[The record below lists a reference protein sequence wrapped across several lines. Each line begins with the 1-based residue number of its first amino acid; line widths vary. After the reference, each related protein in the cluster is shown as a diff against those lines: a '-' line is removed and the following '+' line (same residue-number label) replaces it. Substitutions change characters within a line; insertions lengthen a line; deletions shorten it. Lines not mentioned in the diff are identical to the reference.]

1 MSLEIPRSIAVRL
14 PASVRWSRKLLSVT
28 TRHLSARGL
37 SFTLDQSIPAGQTLA
52 LWLDD
57 PSVADYPVDGI
68 VHWVRKLP
76 LWTIGASGPWE
87 MGVRFLM
94 WNDPYF
100 HFLER
105 YIKEA
110 VEKRKHQRYEEELK
124 VVLGP
129 DRREIEQYTRNISNG
144 GLAIETTRE
153 LAPGSEV
160 LIGITIPDLLDQVQL
175 WAEVLRVKAQ
185 PERGGWEAAMR
196 IVRFENDDGRLYDR
210 YLEYL
215 RKLYAFADASLMA

>member
-14 PASVRWSRKLLSVT
+14 PASVRWSRKLFAVT

-37 SFTLDQSIPAGQTLA
+37 SFTLEQSIPAGQTLA
-52 LWLDD
+52 VWLED
-57 PSVADYPVDGI
+57 PLVADYPVDAI

-100 HFLER
+100 RFLER
-105 YIKEA
+105 YIKDS

-129 DRREIEQYTRNISNG
+129 DRREIEQYTRNISAG
-144 GLAIETTRE
+144 GLAIETVRE
-153 LAPGSEV
+153 LQPGGEV
-160 LIGITIPDLLDQVQL
+160 RVGLTIPDLLDQVQL
-175 WAEVLRVKAQ
+175 LAEVVRVKPHA
-185 PERGGWEAAMR
+185 ERGTWETALR
-196 IVRFENDDGRLYDR
+196 ILRFEDDDGALYDR

-215 RKLYAFADASLMA
+215 RKLYAFADVTVTA

>member
-1 MSLEIPRSIAVRL
+1 MSLEIPRSFAVRL
-14 PASVRWSRKLLSVT
+14 PASVRWNRKLYSVS

-37 SFTLDQSIPAGQTLA
+37 SFTLDQGIPAGQTLA
-52 LWLDD
+52 VWLDD
-57 PSVADYPVDGI
+57 PEVADYPVDGI

-76 LWTIGASGPWE
+76 LWTIGAGGPWE

-100 HFLER
+100 RFLER
-105 YIKEA
+105 YIKDS

-129 DRREIEQYTRNISNG
+129 GRREVEECTRNISAG
-144 GLAIETTRE
+144 GLAIEATRE
-153 LAPGSEV
+153 LEAGVEV
-160 LIGITIPDLLDQVQL
+160 RVGLTIPDLLDQVQL
-175 WAEVLRVKAQ
+175 QAEVVRVKPP
-185 PERGGWEAAMR
+185 PERGTWETALS
-196 IVRFENDDGRLYDR
+196 ILRFEGDDGLLYDR

-215 RKLYAFADASLMA
+215 RKLYAFAEA